1 MGPKFGRYNCQLYLS
16 EKKPE
21 GETQVYI
28 SIYKYWYNK
37 NSDRKSEEKLKAS
50 HH

>member
-1 MGPKFGRYNCQLYLS
+1 MGPKFGRYNCQLCLS

-21 GETQVYI
+21 RETQVYI

-37 NSDRKSEEKLKAS
+37 NSDRKSEKKLKAN